1 MMQVQGVYLRVG
13 LLIMAGL
20 ALLVGLIWFL
30 GGREITHGQL
40 FESYF
45 SESVQGLEVGATVK
59 YRGVTI
65 GRITDIGLVSAEY
78 RGAPPMSPD
87 SRSYRLVFVR
97 FAIDTR
103 KIGEMPDT
111 AEAVAL
117 GLRTRLA
124 SQGIT
129 GLSYLELDF
138 VDPTRYPAQAVPW
151 QPKATYIP
159 SMPSTFSQ
167 VQDAAQQV
175 LAKLNRVDIDRL
187 ADQLSGLLTDLR
199 SDLDRGDLHQTLAQA
214 AALLKTTNDAVLAAD
229 FPGLTADLRKTSES
243 LRGTIQGEQ
252 VQKLLA
258 NASLAADRFATA
270 AAKLPALIASVQTTA
285 QRAGNG
291 TSDIEQGLVP
301 LLRDMQ
307 ATAQNLRQLTESL
320 RRYPAQV
327 FGQPPPR
334 GTGAGP

>member
-1 MMQVQGVYLRVG
+1 MMQAGGVYVRVG
-13 LLIMAGL
+13 LLIVGGV

-30 GGREITHGQL
+30 TGSQISHGTL

-65 GRITDIGLVSAEY
+65 GRVTDIGLVSAEY
-78 RGAPPMSPD
+78 GGGQPLDIERNT
-87 SRSYRLVFVR
+87 YRLVFVR
-97 FAIDTR
+97 YAVDTA
-103 KIGEMPDT
+103 KIGQMPET
-111 AEAVAL
+111 GEAVAL
-117 GLRTRLA
+117 GLRARLA

-138 VDPTRYPAQAVPW
+138 VDPAHYPAQDVPW

-159 SMPSTFSQ
+159 SMPSTLAQ

-175 LAKLNRVDIDRL
+175 LAKLNRVDIDTL
-187 ADQLSGLLTDLR
+187 AMQLNGLLTDLR
-199 SDLDRGDLHQTLAQA
+199 ADFGKGDVHQTLTEAT
-214 AALLKTTNDAVLAAD
+214 ALLRTTSEAVRAAD
-229 FPGLTADLRKTSES
+229 LPGLTAEIRQTSAALRDT
-243 LRGTIQGEQ
+243 LQGEQ
-252 VQKLLA
+252 MQKLLA
-258 NASLAADRFATA
+258 NAGVAADRLATA
-270 AAKLPALIASVQTTA
+270 ATKLPPLIASVQATA

-291 TSDIEQGLVP
+291 TSDLEQGLIP

-307 ATAQNLRQLTESL
+307 ATAQNLREMTDSL

-334 GTGAGP
+334 SSEPAK

>member
-1 MMQVQGVYLRVG
+1 MFGRGIFLRVG
-13 LLIMAGL
+13 LLIVGGVV
-20 ALLVGLIWFL
+20 LLVAMIWFL
-30 GGREITHGQL
+30 TGNQIGGGTV

-45 SESVQGLEVGATVK
+45 SESVQGLEVGAAVK

-65 GRITDIGLVSAEY
+65 GRVADMGLVSAEY
-78 RGAPPMSPD
+78 GGSQPLDVTSIT
-87 SRSYRLVFVR
+87 YRLVFVR
-97 FAIDTR
+97 FVVDTA
-103 KIGEMPDT
+103 KIGKVPDVQQ
-111 AEAVAL
+111 AISV

-138 VDPTRYPAQAVPW
+138 VSPERYPALVVPW

-175 LAKLNRVDIDRL
+175 LAKLNRLDFEKLGTDL
-187 ADQLSGLLTDLR
+187 DALLVDLR
-199 SDLDRGDLHQTLAQA
+199 SALGQGDVHQTLQEATN
-214 AALLKTTNDAVLAAD
+214 LLRSTRDAVNAAD
-229 FPGLTADLRKTSES
+229 LPGLSADIRQTSVA
-243 LRGTIQGEQ
+243 LRGTLQGEQ
-252 VQKLLA
+252 LRKLID
-258 NASLAADRFATA
+258 NASLAADRLATA
-270 AAKLPALIASVQTTA
+270 TAKLPALIASVQATA

-291 TSDIEQGLVP
+291 TADLEQGLIP

-307 ATAQNLRQLTESL
+307 ATAGNLREMSDSL

-334 GTGAGP
+334 STVPTR